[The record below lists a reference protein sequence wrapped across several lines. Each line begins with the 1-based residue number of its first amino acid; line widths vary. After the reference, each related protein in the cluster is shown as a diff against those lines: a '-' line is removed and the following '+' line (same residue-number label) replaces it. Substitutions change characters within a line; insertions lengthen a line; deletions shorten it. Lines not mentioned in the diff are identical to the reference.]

1 MAAAII
7 QSVDIEAKRAE
18 LRAVLAS
25 PEFMRA
31 PRLAHLLTW
40 LCEKSL
46 AGESSQIKEY
56 SIGVEVFDRG
66 DSFDQ
71 DSDSI
76 VRVEANRL
84 RKRLADYYAGD
95 GATHALQIT
104 IPLGQYVPQF
114 TPMARELVACD
125 ANGSAT
131 ESPPGTPAAVV
142 AAQQRPNGL
151 RRAVRQP
158 WAGFALGVIIALAL
172 AYSWR
177 VSVKKSE
184 TAASQPAVQPVYSNG
199 FQFGPPAG
207 PEIRILSGDN
217 RSLVDHAGKLWS
229 SDEGFTGGTAVK
241 SAVLHIWRTQD
252 QGFYRTSRQ
261 GQSFRYDIPLKQGVY
276 ELRLH
281 FAETVYDPES
291 TGTGA
296 EGRRLM
302 TVKANGKTLL
312 SGFDVVADAGGGN
325 TADVKI
331 FPDIS
336 PASDGNLHLEF
347 SSDNGEPAIVSA
359 IEILPGLRGHA
370 LPIRILPRQSP
381 YYSDDSRWWS
391 PDTYFEGGRIATYS
405 TPVTGTDDPELF
417 ETERWGNFTYAIPV
431 PPGKYA
437 LTLYF
442 AARRVDPDQP
452 PLPAGEAQ
460 SAAARVFNVFCNGRP
475 LLDNFDLAKEAN
487 QKDVIIRRFADLQP
501 NAQGKLFL
509 SFVPVD
515 GYATVSAI
523 EVLPE

>member
-7 QSVDIEAKRAE
+7 QSADIDAKRAE

-25 PEFMRA
+25 PEFVRA
-31 PRLAHLLTW
+31 PRLAHLLTY
-40 LCEKSL
+40 LCEKML
-46 AGESSQIKEY
+46 AGETAQIKEY

-84 RKRLADYYAGD
+84 RKRLADYYARD
-95 GATHALQIT
+95 GATHALKIT

-114 TPMARELVACD
+114 TPVARDLVACES
-125 ANGSAT
+125 AGGSPT
-131 ESPPGTPAAVV
+131 ESPPAASQTNPAA
-142 AAQQRPNGL
+142 RTF
-151 RRAVRQP
+151 RRAVHQP
-158 WAGFALGVIIALAL
+158 WGFLLGVVIAVAL
-172 AYSWR
+172 VYGWR
-177 VSVKKSE
+177 VSLKRAA
-184 TAASQPAVQPVYSNG
+184 TLASQPAVQPVYSNG
-199 FQFGPPAG
+199 FQFGPPPG
-207 PEIRILSGDN
+207 PEVRILTGAN

-229 SDEGFTGGTAVK
+229 SDTEFTGGTAVK
-241 SAVLHIWRTQD
+241 SGVLHIWRTQD
-252 QGFYRTSRQ
+252 EGFYRTSRQ
-261 GQSFRYDIPLKQGVY
+261 GQSFRYDIPLKQGIY

-302 TVKANGKTLL
+302 TVRANGKTLL

-336 PASDGNLHLEF
+336 PDRGGYLHLEF

-391 PDTYFEGGRIATYS
+391 PDSYFEGGRIATYT

-417 ETERWGNFTYAIPV
+417 ESERWGNFTYAIPV
-431 PPGKYA
+431 PPGKYT

-452 PLPAGEAQ
+452 ALPEPEAK

-475 LLDNFDLAKEAN
+475 LLDNFDLASEARD
-487 QKDVIIRRFADLQP
+487 KDVVIRRFADLQP

-515 GYATVSAI
+515 GYATVSGI

>member
-1 MAAAII
+1 MAAAST
-7 QSVDIEAKRAE
+7 QSAEIEAKRAE

-25 PEFMRA
+25 PEFVRA
-31 PRLAHLLTW
+31 PRLAHLLNY
-40 LCEKSL
+40 LCEKML
-46 AGESSQIKEY
+46 AGETAQIKEY

-66 DSFDQ
+66 ESFDQ

-84 RKRLADYYAGD
+84 RKRLAEYYARQ
-95 GATHALQIT
+95 GANHALQIT
-104 IPLGQYVPQF
+104 IPVGQYVPQF
-114 TPMARELVACD
+114 MPVARQGAP
-125 ANGSAT
+125 T
-131 ESPPGTPAAVV
+131 ESPPERSEASAA
-142 AAQQRPNGL
+142 NG
-151 RRAVRQP
+151 RQP
-158 WAGFALGVIIALAL
+158 GRRDARKPWGYALGFILAMAL
-172 AYSWR
+172 AYAWHASLKR
-177 VSVKKSE
+177 AVNL
-184 TAASQPAVQPVYSNG
+184 AARPDNPPVYSNG

-207 PEIRILSGDN
+207 PEIRILSGAG
-217 RSLVDHAGKLWS
+217 RSLVDHAGKLWN
-229 SDEGFTGGTAVK
+229 SDAYFTGGTAEK
-241 SAVLHIWRTQD
+241 SDVLHIWRTQD

-261 GQSFRYDIPLKQGVY
+261 GQSFRYDIPLKPGIY

-291 TGTGA
+291 TGAGA

-302 TVKANGKTLL
+302 TVRANGKTLL
-312 SGFDVVADAGGGN
+312 TGFDVVADAGGSH

-331 FPDIS
+331 FPDIV
-336 PASDGNLHLEF
+336 PAKDGYLHLEF

-391 PDTYFEGGRIATYS
+391 PDNYFEGGRIATYT

-417 ETERWGNFTYAIPV
+417 ESERWGNFTYALPV

-452 PLPAGEAQ
+452 PLPEAEAK

-487 QKDVIIRRFADLQP
+487 QKDIVIRRFADLTP

-515 GYATVSAI
+515 GYATVSGI
-523 EVLPE
+523 EVLAE

>member
-1 MAAAII
+1 MHT
-7 QSVDIEAKRAE
+7 VDVDAKRAE

-25 PEFMRA
+25 PEFRRA

-46 AGESSQIKEY
+46 AGEASQIKEY

-95 GATHALQIT
+95 GANHTLRIT

-114 TPMARELVACD
+114 TPVAPELVVCE
-125 ANGSAT
+125 ANGGLAT
-131 ESPPGTPAAVV
+131 ESPPGTSAEVL

-158 WAGFALGVIIALAL
+158 WGFLVGIIIAVAL
-172 AYSWR
+172 VYGWR
-177 VSVKKSE
+177 VSLRRAASL
-184 TAASQPAVQPVYSNG
+184 ASQPAVQPVYSNG
-199 FQFGPPAG
+199 FQFGPPPG
-207 PEIRILSGDN
+207 PEIRILSGAN

-229 SDEGFTGGTAVK
+229 SDTEFTGGTAVK
-241 SAVLHIWRTQD
+241 SDVLHIWRTQD
-252 QGFYRTSRQ
+252 QSFYRTSRQ
-261 GQSFRYDIPLKQGVY
+261 GQSFRYDIPLKQGIY
-276 ELRLH
+276 ELRLN

-302 TVKANGKTLL
+302 TVRANGKALL
-312 SGFDVVADAGGGN
+312 TGFDVVADAGGGN

-331 FPDIS
+331 FPNIS
-336 PASDGNLHLEF
+336 PAADGYLHLDF
-347 SSDNGEPAIVSA
+347 SSDNGEPAVVSA

-417 ETERWGNFTYAIPV
+417 ESERWGNFTYAIPV
-431 PPGKYA
+431 PPGKYN

-452 PLPAGEAQ
+452 PLPAGEAK

-475 LLDNFDLAKEAN
+475 LLENFDLAKEAN
-487 QKDVIIRRFADLQP
+487 QKDVVIRRFADLQP

-515 GYATVSAI
+515 GYATVSGI
-523 EVLPE
+523 EVLAE